1 MIEKASSSDM
11 VLAYD
16 IGGTK
21 VAVAVVD
28 GKGEIR
34 EEVRVPI
41 RMNEGKDAVIKQLG
55 DLGLQL
61 LKHYPNCHAVGV
73 ASAGPLHP
81 EKGVLLDPTNFYT
94 DPEKTWGEVP
104 ISRLLSNRLKR
115 PVYLENDAAAAILA
129 ECWKGKARSYR
140 NAMIL
145 TLGTGLGT
153 GTVIEKQLVRAGHGL
168 HTESGHIIVKHG
180 DASAPC
186 GCGNV
191 GCAEAYLSGKNFAS
205 RFRNRFKT
213 AALEAKEIAQLARE
227 GNKEAREA
235 FREYAELMA
244 ITLQNY
250 VVIFAPEI
258 FVFTGSFA
266 AAADLFIEPARRRL
280 EQLLVRRREG
290 IDMMPKLDVSSLE
303 NEAGVLGGA
312 YVAFTRHPAAEL
324 KQKEPKKPKKIKKTT
339 SSKSRRK
346 RAR

>member
-1 MIEKASSSDM
+1 M

-28 GKGEIR
+28 GRGEIR
-34 EEVRVPI
+34 EEIRVPI
-41 RMNEGKDAVIKQLG
+41 RMHEGKNAVITQLG

-61 LKHYPNCHAVGV
+61 LKKYPQCRAVGV

-81 EKGVLLDPTNFYT
+81 EKGVLLDPTNFFV
-94 DPEKTWGEVP
+94 DPEKTWGKVP
-104 ISRLLSNRLKR
+104 ISSLLSKRLKR
-115 PVYLENDAAAAILA
+115 AVYLENDAAAAILA

-153 GTVIEKQLVRAGHGL
+153 GTVVEKQLIRAGHGL
-168 HTESGHIIVKHG
+168 HTESGHIIIRAG

-186 GCGNV
+186 GCGNI
-191 GCAEAYLSGKNFAS
+191 GCAEAYLSGKNFAT
-205 RFRNRFKT
+205 RFRAKYKT
-213 AALEAKEIAQLARE
+213 AQIEAKEIAQLARE
-227 GNKEAREA
+227 GNRNAREA
-235 FREYAELMA
+235 FREYAELLA

-312 YVAFTRHPAAEL
+312 YVAFMRHPTAKTQK
-324 KQKEPKKPKKIKKTT
+324 KQPKMAQKLKKPTAP
-339 SSKSRRK
+339 RAQRK